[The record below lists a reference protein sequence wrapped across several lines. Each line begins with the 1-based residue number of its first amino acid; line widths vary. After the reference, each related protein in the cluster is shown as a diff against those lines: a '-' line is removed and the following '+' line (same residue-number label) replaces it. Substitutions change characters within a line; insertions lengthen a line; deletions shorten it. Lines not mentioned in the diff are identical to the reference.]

1 MLSMIMV
8 VSLILRNTERPG
20 AARWPGG
27 VLDDNVKLSPTPP
40 YQAAT

>member
-8 VSLILRNTERPG
+8 VSSILRNTERPG
-20 AARWPGG
+20 AARWLGG
-27 VLDDNVKLSPTPP
+27 VLDDSVTLSPTPP